1 MKDSSSVEGTR
12 TEAVDGDACEEV
24 LVAAPRSIGGGVF
37 VRRYLPS
44 AGRQRI
50 GPFIFFDMIG
60 PAALPPDG
68 EMKVRPHPHINLATV
83 TYLLAGEIIHRD
95 SLGSHQAIRPGDIN
109 WMTAGRGIVHSE
121 RSPSGRRE
129 ATPLHGIQLWVALP
143 AEHEEVEPEFDHYP
157 RASLPVVEQGG
168 ATVRVLAGAAYGATS
183 PVKTLSPL
191 IYADIM
197 LRAGASH
204 RVTQEHRERALFLP
218 QGPIEINGARVEAP
232 SLVILAPGV
241 PATIRAPE
249 ATRALLVGGEPLA
262 GERHLWWNFVSS
274 RPERIAA
281 AKADW
286 REGRFPKVPGDEVE
300 FIPLPEG

>member
-1 MKDSSSVEGTR
+1 MRNSEAEASGGHGVVER
-12 TEAVDGDACEEV
+12 V

-37 VRRYLPS
+37 VRRYLP
-44 AGRQRI
+44 AAERQMV

-60 PAALPPDG
+60 PAALPPAG

-121 RSPSGRRE
+121 RSPSGRAE
-129 ATPLHGIQLWVALP
+129 TTALHGLQLWVALP

-157 RASLPVVEQGG
+157 RACLPVVEGDG
-168 ATVRVLAGAAYGATS
+168 VSIRVLAGAAYGARS

-191 IYADIM
+191 IYADI
-197 LRAGASH
+197 LLEERASH
-204 RVTQEHRERALFLP
+204 RLTDEHRERALFLP
-218 QGPIEINGARVEAP
+218 EGRLEIAGALVEAP
-232 SLVILAPGV
+232 CLVVLKPGASV
-241 PATIRAPE
+241 TIRAPQ
-249 ATRALLVGGEPLA
+249 AIRALLIGGEPLA
-262 GERHLWWNFVSS
+262 GERHLWWNFVST
-274 RPERIAA
+274 RPERIEA
-281 AKADW
+281 AKAEW
-286 REGRFPKVPGDEVE
+286 REGRFPRVPGDVVE